1 MTEARSLVCVS
12 LISQVLVVGDVHGQ
26 YFDLLKILQMWR
38 PDTRLLFL
46 GDYVGEGVP
55 PPFEGVFCLAAL
67 RNEHTCHLMIKFT
80 EITIYPHNNES
91 FPFNIRRRFFGG
103 GGCPRVGLKPDPRQ
117 KMFYL

>member
-1 MTEARSLVCVS
+1 MTGARSLVCVS

-55 PPFEGVFCLAAL
+55 PPFEGVFCLAA
-67 RNEHTCHLMIKFT
+67 CHLMIKFT

-91 FPFNIRRRFFGG
+91 FPFNIRRRFFLG